1 LNAIEYNKMSEIA
14 NNQNKDEQGGG
25 LSKFVEHS
33 LSLDSLKSRWI
44 QKILSAVNK
53 FQGICATNQP
63 TSGELK
69 DDAMRDKYYWR
80 MREFYLERVK
90 ASTWKDW
97 KGAQKF

>member
-1 LNAIEYNKMSEIA
+1 MSEIA

-53 FQGICATNQP
+53 FQGICETNPP
-63 TSGELK
+63 TSGGLRDE
-69 DDAMRDKYYWR
+69 ASMDKYYGR
-80 MREFYLERVK
+80 MRELYSERAK
-90 ASTWKDW
+90 ANTWKD
-97 KGAQKF
+97 